1 MTLTMKILDCKGRW
15 RQGPCSVGSGGQS
28 EERHGPLEQAW
39 CGFYRKQHI
48 GLASQLRAK
57 YSQRSSLFLE
67 ESTSSK
73 ILNIPLLDTENQTQR
88 CDSFYVRGIDIGG
101 CLRVLL
107 PTVLPTRLRATWL
120 SDILEWI
127 QSFLSLTS
135 LKNRTPL

>member
-15 RQGPCSVGSGGQS
+15 RKVPCSVGSGGQS

-39 CGFYRKQHI
+39 
-48 GLASQLRAK
+48 
-57 YSQRSSLFLE
+57 
-67 ESTSSK
+67 
-73 ILNIPLLDTENQTQR
+73 R